1 MSANFTP
8 NQNEYKNLTPFKT
21 WLMLQINT
29 WGMTNFPFVE
39 SDFDELTNYGMMQ
52 KLMNA
57 VNDVISNENEVEQD
71 MTNLFGA
78 FTELQN
84 YINDYFDNLDVQ
96 DEINAKLDEMAQS
109 GQLTEL
115 IKNYVD
121 PFIQEQNNQINELTT
136 LVDEINTKVESAT
149 SGSPLVASS
158 TSDMT
163 DTDRVYVNTTD
174 GYWYYYNGTAWTQG
188 GVYQASED
196 STTLTDVSNTLD
208 DIVLKYHGDNFL
220 NENTMSTGQ
229 LQSDGTISTG
239 GAYDQYR
246 TSDFIPVGLNT
257 NFTLLCFAV
266 GNPNSYIPRTKRW
279 LLYDENKNIIADSF
293 GTDNAN
299 KTTIDTTNASYF
311 KYCYLA
317 TASTNAVSMVVQ
329 GNQAMYYKP
338 YTEYYVSTTQI
349 IDNNQYKSINEFK
362 NELVS
367 KNISHNKNLHNP
379 ATDELSKFLQEY
391 NVVSLNNYNTTDY
404 IPINYNQNVIISPYC
419 RDYVLYDSLKRPYYG
434 LNYSDTSPITITP
447 RENGYI
453 RISYLAS
460 MQNLQVEYDEQTSFV
475 SPEFKTTIEE
485 NVYLSNTL
493 KNEIQNMGVNNILTN
508 KKLVACGDSFTQY
521 TNAQFESGIY
531 QGQNKVWPFLIGL
544 RNNMNVV
551 NMAVSGSTMAINS
564 YSNTNFAN
572 TLYTQIPSDADYII
586 IKYGINDLNGS
597 TPIGTIDSTDDT
609 TFYGAWNKVMPYII
623 ANHPTAKIGIIVTN
637 GLYMNVNQPNNS
649 YYANAIIEIAKKYG
663 IPTLNEWND
672 PNVPL
677 LLRTGRNDVDESI
690 RNIRLETFRVAP
702 DNTHENYICQEYE
715 STIIENFIRSL

>member
-1 MSANFTP
+1 MN
-8 NQNEYKNLTPFKT
+8 NEKKFIKLTPFK
-21 WLMLQINT
+21 MQVLQT
-29 WGMTNFPFVE
+29 FPFIDA
-39 SDFDELTNYGMMQ
+39 DFDAITNYELLC
-52 KLMNA
+52 KVVDYLNKTIDN
-57 VNDVISNENEVEQD
+57 VDVLNVKVE
-71 MTNLFGA
+71 
-78 FTELQN
+78 E
-84 YINDYFDNLDVQ
+84 YINKFNELKKYVDNYFTNLDVQ
-96 DEINAKLDEMAQS
+96 EEINNKLDQMAKN
-109 GQLTEL
+109 GQLTNL
-115 IKNYVD
+115 IENYVN
-121 PFIQEQNNQINELTT
+121 PFIEEQNSKINNL
-136 LVDEINTKVESAT
+136 DEQVNKIDIKVNKTT

-163 DTDRVYVNTTD
+163 DTNRIYVNTTD
-174 GYWYYYNGTAWTQG
+174 GYWYYYNGTTWVQG

-196 STTLTDVSNTLD
+196 STTLTDVSNTLNN
-208 DIVLKYHGDNFL
+208 IVLKYHGDNFL

-229 LQSDGTISTG
+229 LQSDGTILTG

-257 NFTLLCFAV
+257 NFTLLCYAV
-266 GNPNSYIPRTKRW
+266 GNPNTYISRAKRW
-279 LLYDENKNIIADSF
+279 LLYDENKTIIANSF
-293 GTDNAN
+293 GTDDAI
-299 KTTIDTTNASYF
+299 KTIIDTTNAKYF
-311 KYCYLA
+311 KYCYIA
-317 TASTNAVSMVVQ
+317 ISSTNAVSMVLQ
-329 GNQAMYYKP
+329 GNQQMYYKP

-349 IDNNQYKSINEFK
+349 IDNNQYKSIDEFK
-362 NELVS
+362 NSVIS
-367 KNISHNKNLHNP
+367 KNITHNKNLHNP
-379 ATDELSKFLQEY
+379 ATDEVNKFLEGY
-391 NVVSLNNYNTTDY
+391 NIVSLNNYTTTDY

-419 RDYVLYDSLKRPYYG
+419 RDYVLYDNLKRPYYG
-434 LNYSDTSPITITP
+434 LNNSNTSPITITP

-453 RISYLAS
+453 RISYLSS
-460 MQNLQVEYDEQTSFV
+460 MQNLQVEYDQQTSFIN
-475 SPEFKTTIEE
+475 PEFKTTIEE
-485 NVYLSNTL
+485 NVYLSDTL
-493 KNEIQNMGVNNILTN
+493 KNEVQNIVNNNILTN

-521 TNAQFESGIY
+521 TNAQFENGIY

-609 TFYGAWNKVMPYII
+609 TFYGAWNKVMQYII

-637 GLYMNVNQPNNS
+637 GLYMDINQPNNS

-715 STIIENFIRSL
+715 STFIEEFLRRL